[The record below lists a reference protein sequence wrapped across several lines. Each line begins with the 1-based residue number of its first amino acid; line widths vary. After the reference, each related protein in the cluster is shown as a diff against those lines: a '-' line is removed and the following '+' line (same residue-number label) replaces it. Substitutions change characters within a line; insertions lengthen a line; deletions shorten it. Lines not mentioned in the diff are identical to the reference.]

1 MRKNIKTLKN
11 NFHIYTALNK
21 QEFDKIAFEKFLSLT
36 KGFNKKLIF
45 LPTGNTPLGFYK
57 KFCEY
62 YLSNKLLLNK
72 FFFINLDEYLE
83 INQTNKISFK
93 KYLDNNLVKPLGLKS
108 KHYYWINNQ
117 KPISQE
123 KAKILNII
131 KKHKCISL
139 CVLGIGE
146 NGHIAFN
153 EPNCDPKLDFYDTKL
168 SQSTQKNITFSK
180 KPIINGRTIGIKK
193 ILSSKKILVL
203 VSINKK
209 KRPLKKLLSK
219 KIDPIYPVTYLSQ
232 HKNVTIVVKE

>member
-1 MRKNIKTLKN
+1 M
-11 NFHIYTALNK
+11 
-21 QEFDKIAFEKFLSLT
+21 
-36 KGFNKKLIF
+36 
-45 LPTGNTPLGFYK
+45 
-57 KFCEY
+57 
-62 YLSNKLLLNK
+62 LLNK

-117 KPISQE
+117 KPINQE

-131 KKHKCISL
+131 KKHKHISL

-153 EPNCDPKLDFYDTKL
+153 EPNCDPKLDFYDTKR
-168 SQSTQKNITFSK
+168 SQSTQKNTTFSK
-180 KPIINGRTIGIKK
+180 KPITNGRTIGIKK

-203 VSINKK
+203 VSINNK

-219 KIDPIYPVTYLSQ
+219 KIDPMYPVTYLSQ